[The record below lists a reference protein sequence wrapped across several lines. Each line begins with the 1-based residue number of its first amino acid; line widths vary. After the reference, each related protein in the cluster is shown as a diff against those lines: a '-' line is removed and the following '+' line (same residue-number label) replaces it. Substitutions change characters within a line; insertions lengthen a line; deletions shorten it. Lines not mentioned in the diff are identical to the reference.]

1 MFPICPN
8 SPISRP
14 ESPSSAIRAQEDNE
28 FASYIK
34 GGRGPWAP
42 RSIFISGDPVF
53 GDLLLCGSNIK
64 LSSTDHV
71 AQPSLQPIFGFGVPF
86 RLYVAPHLRPEVGR
100 VIATAQAQRY
110 QVVDLIAWM
119 RARRQPISH
128 QYLVT
133 TRCIHRASM
142 LLGMS
147 ACRQSI
153 MTVYPHRATSQVRV
167 RPDFDCRCRRHN
179 GKQCGGYEPD
189 YHRWHHWSFFMGWF
203 FQSALPMRQSLQV
216 TFALALP
223 ASS

>member
-1 MFPICPN
+1 MITEQLAPPKIFSGAIRYPRTTMMTPH
-8 SPISRP
+8 ISR
-14 ESPSSAIRAQEDNE
+14 AD
-28 FASYIK
+28 
-34 GGRGPWAP
+34 GGRGH
-42 RSIFISGDPVF
+42 REVFLISGDPVF

-86 RLYVAPHLRPEVGR
+86 RLYAAPHLRPEVGR
-100 VIATAQAQRY
+100 VIATAQG
-110 QVVDLIAWM
+110 IAVQGG
-119 RARRQPISH
+119 RSH
-128 QYLVT
+128 SLDA
-133 TRCIHRASM
+133 CPAAAHIASVSRHDEM
-142 LLGMS
+142 HSSGLDAPWVS